1 MKLNTIL
8 NERQSINFEEVWL
21 MSFYVKYM
29 EYRNFDFDGFFYRVT
44 DKDIQ
49 RALNKECIDELDYL
63 ALLSP
68 VAEKYLEQ
76 MAVKAQQLTIGNF
89 GKVIFL
95 FTPLYLANYCTN
107 NCVYCGFNA
116 TNDIKRSKLTLDE
129 VEQEAEA
136 ISRTVIRHIL
146 ILTGESRKESPVSY
160 IKDCVQVLKKYFS
173 SISIEV
179 YPLEEQEYAELV
191 EAGVDGFTMFQEVY
205 NEKLYPELHLGGPKR
220 NYRYRL
226 DAPERA
232 CRAYMRTVNIG
243 ALLGLDEWR
252 RESFF
257 TGLHA
262 DYLQD
267 NYPDIEI
274 SVSFP
279 RIKPSAGCFKPKYQ
293 VTDKNLVQAMLA
305 LRIFMPRAGITLSTR
320 ENAKL
325 RNNLIGLGV
334 TKMSAGSSTAVGGYS
349 NKSKS
354 EAQFDISDERSVE
367 EIKQLICSK
376 GYQPVFKDW
385 QQI

>member
-1 MKLNTIL
+1 
-8 NERQSINFEEVWL
+8 
-21 MSFYVKYM
+21 MSFYDKYM
-29 EYRNFDFDGFFYRVT
+29 EYGNFDFDGFFHRLGDTDIHRV
-44 DKDIQ
+44 
-49 RALNKECIDELDYL
+49 LNKEYIDELDYL

-76 MAVKAQQLTIGNF
+76 MAVKAQQLTIRNF
-89 GKVIFL
+89 GKVILL
-95 FTPLYLANYCTN
+95 FTPLYLANYCVN
-107 NCVYCGFNA
+107 KCVYCGFNA
-116 TNDIKRSKLTLDE
+116 TNHIKRSKLTLDE

-136 ISRTVIRHIL
+136 ISRTGIRHIL

-191 EAGVDGFTMFQEVY
+191 GTGVDGFTMFQEVY
-205 NEKLYPELHLGGPKR
+205 NEKLYSKLHLGGPKR

-232 CRAYMRTVNIG
+232 CKAYMRTVNIG
-243 ALLGLDEWR
+243 ALLGLYEWR
-252 RESFF
+252 KETFF

-267 NYPDIEI
+267 NYPDMEV

-279 RIKPSAGCFKPKYQ
+279 RIKNSAGCFTPQYQ
-293 VTDKNLVQAMLA
+293 VTDKNLLQAILA
-305 LRIFMPRAGITLSTR
+305 LRIFMPRAGITVSTR
-320 ENAKL
+320 ENEKL

-334 TKMSAGSSTAVGGYS
+334 TKMSAGSSTSVGGYT

-354 EAQFDISDERSVE
+354 EAQFTISDERSVE
-367 EIKQLICSK
+367 EIKQLIYNK

-385 QQI
+385 QQL

>member
-1 MKLNTIL
+1 
-8 NERQSINFEEVWL
+8 
-21 MSFYVKYM
+21 MSFYAKYM
-29 EYRNFDFDGFFYRVT
+29 EYRKFDFDGFFYGVT
-44 DKDIQ
+44 DLDVQ
-49 RALNKECIDELDYL
+49 RALNKEFIDEMDYL

-68 VAEKYLEQ
+68 MAEKYLEQ
-76 MAVKAQQLTIGNF
+76 MAVKAQQLTIRNF

-95 FTPLYLANYCTN
+95 FTPLYLSNYCTN
-107 NCVYCGFNA
+107 KCVYCGFNV

-136 ISRTVIRHIL
+136 IRRTGLRHIL
-146 ILTGESRKESPVSY
+146 ILTGESRKDSPVSY
-160 IKDCVQVLKKYFS
+160 IKDCVHVLKKRFS

-205 NEKLYPELHLGGPKR
+205 NEKLYQELHLGGPKR

-232 CRAYMRTVNIG
+232 CRACMRTVNIG

-267 NYPDIEI
+267 NYPEIEI

-279 RIKPSAGCFKPKYQ
+279 RIRPSMGCYEPRYQ

-325 RNNLIGLGV
+325 RNNLLGLGV

-354 EAQFDISDERSVE
+354 ESQFDISDERSVE
-367 EIKQLICSK
+367 EIKQMIYSK

-385 QQI
+385 LQIGATALTGV

>member
-1 MKLNTIL
+1 
-8 NERQSINFEEVWL
+8 
-21 MSFYVKYM
+21 MSFYGKYM
-29 EYRNFDFDGFFYRVT
+29 EYRGFDFDGFFNGVK
-44 DKDIQ
+44 DLDIQ
-49 RALNKECIDELDYL
+49 KALNKECIDEMDYL

-68 VAEKYLEQ
+68 VAEKCLEQ
-76 MAVKAQQLTIGNF
+76 MAVKAQQLTFWNF

-95 FTPLYLANYCTN
+95 FTPLYLSNYCTN
-107 NCVYCGFNA
+107 KCVYCGFNV
-116 TNDIKRSKLTLDE
+116 TNDIKRSKLTLAE

-136 ISRTVIRHIL
+136 ISRTGIRHIL

-160 IKDCVQVLKKYFS
+160 IKECVYVLKKYFS

-191 EAGVDGFTMFQEVY
+191 KAGVDGFTMFQEVY
-205 NEKLYPELHLGGPKR
+205 NEELYPQLHMGGPKS
-220 NYRYRL
+220 NYCYRL

-243 ALLGLDEWR
+243 SLLGLDEWR

-262 DYLQD
+262 DYLQG

-279 RIKPSAGCFKPKYQ
+279 RIRPSAGCFKPKYQ

-305 LRIFMPRAGITLSTR
+305 LRIFMPRVGITLSTR

-325 RNNLIGLGV
+325 RDNLIGLGV

-349 NKSKS
+349 NKNKS
-354 EAQFDISDERSVE
+354 EGQFDISDERSVE
-367 EIKQLICSK
+367 EIKQLIRSK